1 MGKFITDIKKV
12 DDYTVVFQLSQ
23 SYSPFLANLAMD
35 FASIFLEIPARD
47 GNRRMLQW
55 NSDRYI
61 KPDADLST
69 LHMNVPINDRRK
81 EGNAS
86 FKVEIPIRESLEAV
100 GRRIALFARLAD
112 EHGLASI

>member
-1 MGKFITDIKKV
+1 MHFKNAKGFDEWWCCMCI
-12 DDYTVVFQLSQ
+12 
-23 SYSPFLANLAMD
+23 AAAAMD
-35 FASIFLEIPARD
+35 FASISLEIPARD

-61 KPDADLST
+61 KPEADLST